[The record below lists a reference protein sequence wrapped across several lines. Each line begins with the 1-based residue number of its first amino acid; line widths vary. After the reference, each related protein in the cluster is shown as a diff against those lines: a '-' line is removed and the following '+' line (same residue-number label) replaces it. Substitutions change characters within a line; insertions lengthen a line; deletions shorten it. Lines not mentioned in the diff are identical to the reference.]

1 MAKMKKLLTTV
12 TWLLVGACSG
22 QQAAEAPPSTAA
34 APPEAAEPPAAANAA
49 APAAQPAAPTPPAQL
64 TGEEKAKLFE
74 SCWAAFNAKDWAK
87 FAPCYAETAQSED
100 VDSGMPRKV
109 GRNDIVEGA
118 KAYTAQA
125 PDVTGEAQL
134 VLVNGEH
141 VASVLLLKG
150 TNSGPLM
157 GPGGAAQPATNKKF
171 GVLIAHAAELE
182 ATGPVLDDRFYM
194 DASSYLGQ
202 LGLNPG
208 PHRPLLET
216 SPTKEVVVASG
227 SDEEKANL
235 ALVAHAID
243 LFNQH
248 DSKALLAMMTDDF
261 VLSDSAAPADF
272 VGKKA
277 VQKSYDEL
285 FKGFHDVKLS
295 VDKSWAAGKYVV
307 SEGTFSGTND
317 GAVPS
322 MKLKKTGKHVSVRF
336 LEVDEV
342 SNGKLARQRI
352 FDNGLAFAMQLGLV
366 PPPGAASKP
375 GEGKT
380 PDAKKPAGKTTESPP
395 KTGD

>member
-1 MAKMKKLLTTV
+1 MKKLLTTV
-12 TWLLVGACSG
+12 TWLLAGACAG
-22 QQAAEAPPSTAA
+22 QQAAEAPPSTPAS
-34 APPEAAEPPAAANAA
+34 PPEAAEPQAAASAAVAPAAPPA
-49 APAAQPAAPTPPAQL
+49 APAPL

-87 FAPCYAETAQSED
+87 FGPCYVETAQSED
-100 VDSGMPRKV
+100 VDSGMPKKV

-125 PDVTGEAQL
+125 PDTTGEPQL
-134 VLVNGEH
+134 ILVNGEH
-141 VASVLLLKG
+141 MASVLLLKG
-150 TNSGPLM
+150 TNTGPLM
-157 GPGGAAQPATNKKF
+157 GPGGAALPATNKKF
-171 GVLIAHAAELE
+171 GVLIAHSGELE
-182 ATGPVLDDRFYM
+182 PNGPVLDDRFYM

-216 SPTKEVVVASG
+216 SPAKEVVIATG

-235 ALVAHAID
+235 ALVAHAFE

-248 DSKALLAMMTDDF
+248 DTKGLLAMMADDIVF
-261 VLSDSAAPADF
+261 SDSAAPADH

-307 SEGTFSGTND
+307 SEATFSGTND
-317 GAVPS
+317 GEMPS
-322 MKLKKTGKHVSVRF
+322 MKLKKTGKHVSVRC
-336 LEVDEV
+336 LELDEV
-342 SNGKLARQRI
+342 SNGKLTRQRI
-352 FDNGLAFAMQLGLV
+352 FDNGLAFATQLGLV
-366 PPPGAASKP
+366 PPPGAKP
-375 GEGKT
+375 AEGKGPAT
-380 PDAKKPAGKTTESPP
+380 KKPAGKPP
-395 KTGD
+395 EPAKAGD